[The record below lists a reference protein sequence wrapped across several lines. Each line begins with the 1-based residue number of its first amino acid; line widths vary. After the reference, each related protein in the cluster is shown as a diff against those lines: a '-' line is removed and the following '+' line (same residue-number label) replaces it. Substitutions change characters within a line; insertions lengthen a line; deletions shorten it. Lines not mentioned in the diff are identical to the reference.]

1 MADEGKKIV
10 RMEKARAEK
19 VAAFNRETYGEVI
32 RASRLRR
39 GLSQPQLAALLNTSK
54 NYVSNWEHGRAR
66 PDMNIIPQLC
76 AALGIR
82 IAEFFGVQGEI
93 DQLTPEQRAH
103 IERYAQLNARD
114 QATVNALTD
123 SLLRMEDEE
132 FRRHCQEAFVYLFHN
147 SNMAAAGSLNVLGDI
162 VDGECEFIRRDAESA
177 CADEIITVTG
187 DSMEPTF
194 YAGDDLLIEHTET
207 LEPGE
212 IGIFVINGEGFVKDY
227 RDGGVYSHNEAAYPF
242 RRFYP
247 GDDVRVVGRVLGKVT
262 REQRPTHEE
271 AVVL

>member
-162 VDGECEFIRRDAESA
+162 VASA
-177 CADEIITVTG
+177 SSSAATRNPRA
-187 DSMEPTF
+187 PTRS
-194 YAGDDLLIEHTET
+194 LLSPATAW
-207 LEPGE
+207 
-212 IGIFVINGEGFVKDY
+212 
-227 RDGGVYSHNEAAYPF
+227 S
-242 RRFYP
+242 
-247 GDDVRVVGRVLGKVT
+247 
-262 REQRPTHEE
+262 RPSTQ
-271 AVVL
+271 ATTC